1 MLTDYFK
8 KDRFPLLILLVC
20 FLAYGVFIPFLG
32 FYWDDFPYMWFKH
45 TTGILGVI
53 KAIALDRPVLGVF
66 YAIPM
71 AVLGETPWMWQIFAI
86 FCRWIFILSV
96 FEFLKRV
103 FPENLR
109 QNKFLILLFSVFPGF
124 TQQWISVIY
133 SHAFLIF
140 ALYFFSLSLFVGLLE
155 QEECHWS
162 RLILPLSLSFL
173 CLLATEYLTGLE
185 VLRPFIIF
193 KFISRKN
200 PDAALSERIKKTLVR
215 WMPYL
220 AMALLFL
227 YYRIF
232 VASSVL
238 YKVQK
243 LDILSTNPISTI
255 LDLIQVQFTNI
266 YTSTILVWSQIFR
279 PFMEIK
285 TTSLFSMVYLVISIT
300 VFLITLFLVNRHH
313 TISSKNHL
321 ESKKWNLEILIGG
334 FLTLFFVGIPFWA
347 ANLRPEIHFPND
359 RIFMPFMLGS
369 SVLVFL
375 LIRIFEK
382 KRFIFSILF
391 SLIFSISLTYQ
402 VYLANNYRIEWDYLK
417 QFFQQISW
425 RIPSLE
431 ENTILVTDELPLE
444 YYSDNSLTAA
454 FNWLYSMETQ
464 KNQLP
469 YMINYTKA
477 RLGKSLPSLEPGTR
491 IAQNYRTHSFTGS
504 TNKLILFYHLP
515 PGCVHIADPE
525 LDILNPL
532 IPKALRPFAS
542 LSKPDLIVN
551 DEKKNS
557 VFFIENKSNSSW
569 CFYYQKA
576 SLAVQNQ
583 DWEEAA
589 RLGDIAFNK
598 NDYPNDA
605 SERLPFI
612 EAYAMVGEWEK
623 AINLSNQTLQVSA
636 LYKPMVCKLW
646 ERINNIPSGEGNS
659 KFSQP
664 QEFLSVNCGE

>member
-1 MLTDYFK
+1 
-8 KDRFPLLILLVC
+8 
-20 FLAYGVFIPFLG
+20 
-32 FYWDDFPYMWFKH
+32 
-45 TTGILGVI
+45 
-53 KAIALDRPVLGVF
+53 
-66 YAIPM
+66 
-71 AVLGETPWMWQIFAI
+71 
-86 FCRWIFILSV
+86 
-96 FEFLKRV
+96 
-103 FPENLR
+103 
-109 QNKFLILLFSVFPGF
+109 
-124 TQQWISVIY
+124 
-133 SHAFLIF
+133 
-140 ALYFFSLSLFVGLLE
+140 
-155 QEECHWS
+155 
-162 RLILPLSLSFL
+162 
-173 CLLATEYLTGLE
+173 
-185 VLRPFIIF
+185 
-193 KFISRKN
+193 
-200 PDAALSERIKKTLVR
+200 
-215 WMPYL
+215 
-220 AMALLFL
+220 
-227 YYRIF
+227 
-232 VASSVL
+232 
-238 YKVQK
+238 
-243 LDILSTNPISTI
+243 
-255 LDLIQVQFTNI
+255 
-266 YTSTILVWSQIFR
+266 
-279 PFMEIK
+279 
-285 TTSLFSMVYLVISIT
+285 
-300 VFLITLFLVNRHH
+300 
-313 TISSKNHL
+313 
-321 ESKKWNLEILIGG
+321 
-334 FLTLFFVGIPFWA
+334 
-347 ANLRPEIHFPND
+347 
-359 RIFMPFMLGS
+359 
-369 SVLVFL
+369 
-375 LIRIFEK
+375 
-382 KRFIFSILF
+382 
-391 SLIFSISLTYQ
+391 
-402 VYLANNYRIEWDYLK
+402 
-417 QFFQQISW
+417 
-425 RIPSLE
+425 
-431 ENTILVTDELPLE
+431 
-444 YYSDNSLTAA
+444 
-454 FNWLYSMETQ
+454 METQ